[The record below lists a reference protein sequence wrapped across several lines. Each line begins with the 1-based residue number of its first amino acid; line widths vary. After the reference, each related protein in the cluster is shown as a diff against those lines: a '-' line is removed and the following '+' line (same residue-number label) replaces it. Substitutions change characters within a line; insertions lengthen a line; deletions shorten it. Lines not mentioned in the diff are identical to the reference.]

1 MRGFLFF
8 SVGLCGLASKGC
20 SISNDKSLYDYCHS
34 VYLFLWYIHV
44 FCVAK
49 DGRRLQNDLSYVQE
63 AITWRLIDR
72 IAPWFFIL

>member
-1 MRGFLFF
+1 MVWLQRDVVLVMINCYMIIVIVSIFF
-8 SVGLCGLASKGC
+8 WG
-20 SISNDKSLYDYCHS
+20 YR
-34 VYLFLWYIHV
+34 HV

-49 DGRRLQNDLSYVQE
+49 DCRRLQNDLSYVQE